1 MFSDRSVPR
10 ARIFLSNLL
19 IVMSLLL
26 ASCDSL
32 HPQPTPAPTCSQ
44 SVTEEEY
51 VVYRALI
58 EARYIQNN
66 TQLIVIQ
73 DHTDVEIPDLNEG
86 IENLIQNLPGLTTEM
101 ITKFKLKNQRSWALK
116 PLFNLTTAT
125 FLFGEDEFQQIFME
139 QDGWERFYNQ
149 FPSSQ
154 GIMTLSRVGFNAKMN
169 KALVY
174 VGNQSHGLAG
184 GGFYLLLVKENG
196 SWKVEAEDMVW
207 IS

>member
-66 TQLIVIQ
+66 TQFIVIQ
-73 DHTDVEIPDLNEG
+73 DHTDVEMPDLNDR
-86 IENLIQNLPGLTTEM
+86 IENLIQNLSGLTTEM
-101 ITKFKLKNQRSWALK
+101 ITEYKLKNQCSWALK

-125 FLFGEDEFQQIFME
+125 FLLGEDEFQQIFME

>member
-1 MFSDRSVPR
+1 
-10 ARIFLSNLL
+10 
-19 IVMSLLL
+19 
-26 ASCDSL
+26 
-32 HPQPTPAPTCSQ
+32 
-44 SVTEEEY
+44 

-125 FLFGEDEFQQIFME
+125 FLLGEDEFQQIFME

>member
-1 MFSDRSVPR
+1 
-10 ARIFLSNLL
+10 
-19 IVMSLLL
+19 
-26 ASCDSL
+26 
-32 HPQPTPAPTCSQ
+32 
-44 SVTEEEY
+44 

-73 DHTDVEIPDLNEG
+73 DHTDVEMPDLNDR

-101 ITKFKLKNQRSWALK
+101 ITKFKLKNQPSWALK

-125 FLFGEDEFQQIFME
+125 FLLGEDEFQQIFME